1 MVVQLDTS
9 LVIDNTKN
17 TKAMDNLH
25 CYTTTKHHLEQSQ
38 W

>member
-9 LVIDNTKN
+9 LVIDN